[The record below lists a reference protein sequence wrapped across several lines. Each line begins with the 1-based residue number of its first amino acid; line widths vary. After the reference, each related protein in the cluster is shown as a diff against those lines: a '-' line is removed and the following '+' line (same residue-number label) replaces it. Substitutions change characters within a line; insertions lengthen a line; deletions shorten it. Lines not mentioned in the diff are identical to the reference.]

1 MDEIKNEWSFV
12 TRRIRNKPM
21 FIHED
26 GSVCSSLFKD
36 SQGVS
41 VNKDHRR
48 NIESIIA
55 DEERLHRLYCSETE
69 EIEDPEK
76 RLVAITSI
84 DKTVC
89 EENSVYVK
97 DDPIPDI
104 NPHHCL
110 LQKSET
116 DIVLTRVQA
125 KALARGARFIK
136 RYAL

>member
-1 MDEIKNEWSFV
+1 M

-26 GSVCSSLFKD
+26 GSVSSALFKD

-41 VNKDHRR
+41 VNKDHGRSS
-48 NIESIIA
+48 ESIVT
-55 DEERLHRLYCSETE
+55 DEERLHRLYCSEIE
-69 EIEDPEK
+69 EINDPEK
-76 RLVAITSI
+76 RLVAIAAI
-84 DKTVC
+84 DKTTC
-89 EENSVYVK
+89 DENRVYIK

-116 DIVLTRVQA
+116 EIVLTRAQA